1 MGIYLML
8 IILGGFIALF
18 SKQIDAAAARY
29 NRNAGKRAG
38 IVAAILVAGGV
49 LGLVL
54 TYLL

>member
-29 NRNAGKRAG
+29 DRNAGKRAG
-38 IVAAILVAGGV
+38 IVAAVLVVGGA
-49 LGLVL
+49 LGLAL
-54 TYLL
+54 AYFM